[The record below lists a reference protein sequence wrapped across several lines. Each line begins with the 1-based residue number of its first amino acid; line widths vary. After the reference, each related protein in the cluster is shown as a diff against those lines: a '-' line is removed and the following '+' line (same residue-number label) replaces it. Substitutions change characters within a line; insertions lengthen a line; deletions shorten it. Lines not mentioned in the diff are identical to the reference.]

1 VVSILASCPGI
12 EIKNLKLRSQVLIVK
27 YTLGMARG
35 WESKSVEDQIGA
47 AEAERELRSKPH
59 LSDRQ
64 RQEEEH
70 RKSLLLSRSQ
80 ILNRMRAATNPRYRT
95 QLQSA
100 LDHIEAQLKEREPN
114 RDETA

>member
-1 VVSILASCPGI
+1 
-12 EIKNLKLRSQVLIVK
+12 
-27 YTLGMARG
+27 MARG

-47 AEAERELRSKPH
+47 AEAERELRSKPQ

-64 RQEEEH
+64 RQKEEQ

-80 ILNRMRAATNPRYRT
+80 ILSRMRAATSARYRA

-100 LDHIEAQLKEREPN
+100 LDHLEAQLKEPGPN
-114 RDETA
+114 GDETV